1 MNTAKQINQK
11 LDELLAIRAEIKRIQ
26 EEVADDAVLNNVDT
40 GEKQDKEGVIKLA
53 EGMIDQVKDELYK
66 LTNEGKSITGIFDN
80 TYYVNDMIQDKI
92 IVENTL

>member
-40 GEKQDKEGVIKLA
+40 GEKQNKEGVIKLA
-53 EGMIDQVKDELYK
+53 EGMIDQVKDELNK

>member
-1 MNTAKQINQK
+1 MNTAKQINEK

-40 GEKQDKEGVIKLA
+40 GEKQNKEGVIKLA
-53 EGMIDQVKDELYK
+53 EGMIDQVKDELNK

>member
-53 EGMIDQVKDELYK
+53 EGMIDQVKDELNK